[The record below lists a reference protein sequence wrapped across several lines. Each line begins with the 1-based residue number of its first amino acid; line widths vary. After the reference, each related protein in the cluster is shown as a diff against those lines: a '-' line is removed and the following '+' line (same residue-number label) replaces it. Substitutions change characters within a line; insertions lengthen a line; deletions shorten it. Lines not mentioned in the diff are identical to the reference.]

1 MSSEI
6 DFKPFPFKDGLN
18 ADTLREFFVWA
29 ARNDVS
35 DIHLQGD
42 NHFVVGRY
50 GRLLQASHFA
60 VADDTLAKLMDELFS
75 PELRPQVRSGI
86 SFDRAM
92 QLDGDS
98 SGRWGLRRG
107 ERVRFRVN
115 LLQGTAGRQKTI
127 GWTLRVIPSE
137 IPPLENMGL
146 EAALMENILP
156 AKGLALWGGITG
168 SGKSTALAS
177 TYRYCLDK
185 YPDRKVTTK
194 EDPIEFIL
202 GRPEDVLPPLQ
213 SQIGEDIPD
222 FATGIR
228 ADLRRAP
235 SVIGVG
241 EMRDR
246 ETIDAGIRAGQLGH
260 LCLSTTHIDSPG
272 EAFPRLLNEFPHESR
287 DAMAWALLGVLQYVV
302 VQTLL
307 RTTDGKRIA
316 VREFII
322 IDDELRDGLSDLS
335 WSQWGHHINGI
346 IRLEKRR
353 IVDQAWRLY
362 CEQRID
368 AQELNMVMSPRQRR
382 ELMSE
387 GYSDER

>member
-1 MSSEI
+1 MSAQELAPY
-6 DFKPFPFKDGLN
+6 DFGGGLN
-18 ADTLREFFVWA
+18 ADALRGMFVWA
-29 ARNDVS
+29 ARNNVS

-50 GRLLQASHFA
+50 GRLCRASPFS
-60 VADDTLAKLMDELFS
+60 VADDTLAKLMDEIFS
-75 PELRPQVRSGI
+75 PELRPQVRGGKSV
-86 SFDRAM
+86 DRAI
-92 QLDGDS
+92 QLDGDA
-98 SGRWGLRRG
+98 SGRWGLNRG
-107 ERVRFRVN
+107 ERIRFRVN

-127 GWTLRVIPSE
+127 GWTLRVIPSD
-137 IPPLENMGL
+137 IPPLEGMCL
-146 EAALMENILP
+146 EPALMENILP

-177 TYRYCLDK
+177 TYRYCLDTD
-185 YPDRKVTTK
+185 PDRKVTTK

-202 GRPEDVLPPLQ
+202 GRPGDILPPLQ
-213 SQIGEDIPD
+213 SQVGEDIPD
-222 FATGIR
+222 FSTGIR

-272 EAFPRLLNEFPHESR
+272 EVFFRLINEFPHESR

-316 VREFII
+316 VREYII
-322 IDDELRDGLSDLS
+322 IDYYLREKLGGLP
-335 WSQWGHHINGI
+335 WSQWGSHVNTL

-353 IVDQAWRLY
+353 IVDQAWQLFR
-362 CEQRID
+362 EDRIT
-368 AQELNMVMSPRQRR
+368 ANELNVVMSPRQRR
-382 ELMSE
+382 ELEE
-387 GYSDER
+387 GTV

>member
-1 MSSEI
+1 MSAPDLTPF
-6 DFKPFPFKDGLN
+6 DFSGGLTP
-18 ADTLREFFVWA
+18 DSLRSFFVWA
-29 ARNDVS
+29 ARNNVS

-42 NHFVVGRY
+42 NHFIVGRY
-50 GRLLQASHFA
+50 GRLLRASAFA
-60 VADDTLAKLMDELFS
+60 VADDTLAKLMDEVFS
-75 PELRPQVRSGI
+75 PELRPKVRGGVSV
-86 SFDRAM
+86 DRAM
-92 QLDGDS
+92 QLDGDA
-98 SGRWGLRRG
+98 SGRWGLNRG
-107 ERVRFRVN
+107 ERIRFRVN

-127 GWTLRVIPSE
+127 GWTLRVIPSD
-137 IPPLENMGL
+137 IPPLEGMGL
-146 EAALMENILP
+146 EPALLENILP
-156 AKGLALWGGITG
+156 AKGLAMWGGITG

-177 TYRYCLDK
+177 TYRYCLDN

-202 GRPEDVLPPLQ
+202 GRPDDVLPPLQ

-272 EAFPRLLNEFPHESR
+272 EAFARLLNEFPHESR

-307 RTTDGKRIA
+307 RTTDGRRMA
-316 VREFII
+316 VREYII
-322 IDDELRDGLSDLS
+322 IDHTLRDTLGRMP
-335 WSQWGHHINGI
+335 WSQWGHHVNGI

-353 IVDQAWRLY
+353 ITDQAWQLY
-362 CEQRID
+362 QEGQID
-368 AQELNMVMSPRQRR
+368 AAELSVVMSPQQRR
-382 ELMSE
+382 ELE
-387 GYSDER
+387 EVACE

>member
-1 MSSEI
+1 MSAQELALY
-6 DFKPFPFKDGLN
+6 DYGGGLD
-18 ADTLREFFVWA
+18 ADSLRGMFVWA
-29 ARNDVS
+29 ARNNVS

-50 GRLLQASHFA
+50 GRLLRASPFS
-60 VADDTLAKLMDELFS
+60 VADDTLAKLMDDIFS
-75 PELRPQVRSGI
+75 PELRPQVRGGKSV
-86 SFDRAM
+86 DRAI
-92 QLDGDS
+92 QLDGDA
-98 SGRWGLRRG
+98 SGRWGLNRG
-107 ERVRFRVN
+107 ERIRFRVN

-127 GWTLRVIPSE
+127 GWTLRVIPSD
-137 IPPLENMGL
+137 IPPLEGMRL
-146 EAALMENILP
+146 EPALMENILP

-177 TYRYCLDK
+177 TYRYCLDTD
-185 YPDRKVTTK
+185 PDRKVTTK

-202 GRPEDVLPPLQ
+202 GRPGDILPPLQ
-213 SQIGEDIPD
+213 SQVGEDIPD

-272 EAFPRLLNEFPHESR
+272 EVFSRLINEFPHESR

-316 VREFII
+316 VREYII
-322 IDDELRDGLSDLS
+322 IDYYLREKLGGLP
-335 WSQWGHHINGI
+335 WSQWGSHVNTL

-353 IVDQAWRLY
+353 IVDQAWQLFR
-362 CEQRID
+362 EGRIT
-368 AQELNMVMSPRQRR
+368 ANELNVVMSPRQRR
-382 ELMSE
+382 ELEE
-387 GYSDER
+387 GTV

>member
-1 MSSEI
+1 MSAELTSF
-6 DFKPFPFKDGLN
+6 DFSSGLN
-18 ADTLREFFVWA
+18 ADTLRSFMVWS
-29 ARNDVS
+29 ARNHVS

-42 NHFVVGRY
+42 NHFVIGRY
-50 GRLLQASHFA
+50 GRLLRASPFS
-60 VADDTLAKLMDELFS
+60 VADDTMSKLMDDIFS
-75 PELRPQVRSGI
+75 PEMRPKVRGGI
-86 SFDRAM
+86 SVDRAL
-92 QLDGDS
+92 QLDGDANN
-98 SGRWGLRRG
+98 RWGLDRG

-127 GWTLRVIPSE
+127 GWTMRVIPSE
-137 IPPLENMGL
+137 IPPLEGMGL
-146 EAALMENILP
+146 EPELMENILP
-156 AKGLALWGGITG
+156 EKGLALWGGITG

-177 TYRYCLDK
+177 TYRYCLDT

-202 GRPEDVLPPLQ
+202 GRPNDVLPPLQ
-213 SQIGEDIPD
+213 SQVGEDIPD

-235 SVIGVG
+235 SVMGVG

-272 EAFPRLLNEFPHESR
+272 EVFARLLMEFPHESR

-307 RTTDGKRIA
+307 RTTDGKRTA
-316 VREFII
+316 VREYIV
-322 IDDELRDGLSDLS
+322 IDHALREKLGGMP
-335 WSQWGHHINGI
+335 WSQWGAHVNSI

-353 IVDQAWRLY
+353 IVDQAWRL
-362 CEQRID
+362 CAEGRI
-368 AQELNMVMSPRQRR
+368 APTELRMVMSPSQRR
-382 ELMSE
+382 EFE
-387 GYSDER
+387 VAA

>member
-1 MSSEI
+1 MSAETFTPYAFSE
-6 DFKPFPFKDGLN
+6 GLN
-18 ADTLREFFVWA
+18 SETLRSFFVWC
-29 ARNDVS
+29 ARQQAS

-42 NHFVVGRY
+42 NHFVIGRY
-50 GRLLQASHFA
+50 GRLLRASPFS
-60 VADDTLAKLMDELFS
+60 VADDTLAKLMDEVFT
-75 PELRPQVRSGI
+75 PELRPMVRGGVSK
-86 SFDRAM
+86 DRAL
-92 QLDGDS
+92 QLDGNAD
-98 SGRWGLRRG
+98 GRYGLARG
-107 ERVRFRVN
+107 ERIRFRVN
-115 LLQGTAGRQKTI
+115 LLQGTAGRQDSTI
-127 GWTLRVIPSE
+127 GWTLRVIPSD
-137 IPPLENMGL
+137 IPPLEGMKL
-146 EAALMENILP
+146 PTPLMENILP
-156 AKGLALWGGITG
+156 AKGIGLFGGITG

-177 TYRYCLDK
+177 IYRYCMDY

-202 GRPEDVLPPLQ
+202 GRPGDILPALQ
-213 SQIGEDIPD
+213 SQIGKDIPD

-272 EAFPRLLNEFPHESR
+272 ETFPRLLNEFPYESR

-307 RTTDGKRIA
+307 RTTDGKRVA
-316 VREFII
+316 VREYII
-322 IDDELRDGLSDLS
+322 IDDQLRETLGELP
-335 WSQWGHHINGI
+335 WSQWGRQVNAV

-353 IVDQAWRLY
+353 IIDQAWTLY
-362 CEQRID
+362 QQGFID
-368 AQELNMVMSPRQRR
+368 DAELAAVMSPRQRR
-382 ELMSE
+382 EFESGE
-387 GYSDER
+387 VA

>member
-1 MSSEI
+1 MSAQELALY
-6 DFKPFPFKDGLN
+6 DYGGGLD
-18 ADTLREFFVWA
+18 ADSLRGMFVWA
-29 ARNDVS
+29 ARNNVS

-50 GRLLQASHFA
+50 GRLLRASPFS
-60 VADDTLAKLMDELFS
+60 VADDTLAKLMDDIFS
-75 PELRPQVRSGI
+75 PELRPQVRGGKSV
-86 SFDRAM
+86 DRAI
-92 QLDGDS
+92 QLDGDA
-98 SGRWGLRRG
+98 SGRWGLNRG
-107 ERVRFRVN
+107 ERIRFRVN

-127 GWTLRVIPSE
+127 GWTLRVIPSD
-137 IPPLENMGL
+137 IPPLEGMRL
-146 EAALMENILP
+146 EPALMENILP

-177 TYRYCLDK
+177 TYRYCLDTD
-185 YPDRKVTTK
+185 PDRKVTTK

-202 GRPEDVLPPLQ
+202 GRPGDILPPLQ
-213 SQIGEDIPD
+213 SQVGEDIPD

-272 EAFPRLLNEFPHESR
+272 EVFSRLINEFPHESR

-316 VREFII
+316 VREYII
-322 IDDELRDGLSDLS
+322 IDYYLREKLGGLP
-335 WSQWGHHINGI
+335 WSQWGSHVNTL

-353 IVDQAWRLY
+353 IVDQAWQLFR
-362 CEQRID
+362 EERIT
-368 AQELNMVMSPRQRR
+368 ANELNVVMSPRQRR
-382 ELMSE
+382 ELEE
-387 GYSDER
+387 GTV